1 MLDFKLSYENIYSFI
16 HIFVHMIWLFL
27 PDYQNEGNRTL
38 RNALYETERQTLPVC
53 HKPRSED
60 EAPIFCPAEEPTVAS
75 TTPCIYMDHNNL

>member
-1 MLDFKLSYENIYSFI
+1 MKTFTHLSISLFIRSDYSC
-16 HIFVHMIWLFL
+16 LT
-27 PDYQNEGNRTL
+27 NEGNPTL
-38 RNALYETERQTLPVC
+38 RNVLYETERQTLPVC